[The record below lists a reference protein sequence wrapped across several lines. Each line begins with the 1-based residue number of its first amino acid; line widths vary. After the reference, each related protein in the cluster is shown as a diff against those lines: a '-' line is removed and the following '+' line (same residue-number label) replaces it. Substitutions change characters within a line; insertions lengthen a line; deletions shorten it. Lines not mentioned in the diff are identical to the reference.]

1 MNQTLIDYAIWQA
14 ISDLE
19 MYCRSR
25 RNGTYL
31 QVEIEDREAKPVVSS
46 ALRILE
52 LCGVKLIQD
61 PYGFANVRIDY
72 DRSQNEFFGR
82 P

>member
-1 MNQTLIDYAIWQA
+1 MNQTLKDYAIWQA

-25 RNGTYL
+25 RNGTFL
-31 QVEIEDREAKPVVSS
+31 QVEIEDREAKPVVSH

-52 LCGVKLIQD
+52 LCNVNLAKD

-72 DRSQNEFFGR
+72 DRSKNEFFGR
-82 P
+82 Q

>member
-1 MNQTLIDYAIWQA
+1 MNKILTDYAIWQA
-14 ISDLE
+14 INDLE

-31 QVEIEDREAKPVVSS
+31 QVEIEDREAKPVVSH

-52 LCGVKLIQD
+52 LCNVNLVKD
-61 PYGFANVRIDY
+61 PYGFANVMIDY

>member
-1 MNQTLIDYAIWQA
+1 MNQTLKNYAIWQA
-14 ISDLE
+14 INDLE

-25 RNGTYL
+25 RNGTFL
-31 QVEIEDREAKPVVSS
+31 QIEIEDREAKPLVSH

-52 LCGVKLIQD
+52 LCNVNLVKD

>member
-1 MNQTLIDYAIWQA
+1 MNQTLKNYAIWQA
-14 ISDLE
+14 INDLE

-25 RNGTYL
+25 RNGTFL
-31 QVEIEDREAKPVVSS
+31 QIEIEDREAKPLVSH

-52 LCGVKLIQD
+52 LCNVNLIHD

>member
-1 MNQTLIDYAIWQA
+1 MNQTLKDYAIWQA

-25 RNGTYL
+25 RNGTFL
-31 QVEIEDREAKPVVSS
+31 QVEIEDREAKPVVSH

-52 LCGVKLIQD
+52 LCIVNLVKD
-61 PYGFANVRIDY
+61 PYGFANVRINY

>member
-1 MNQTLIDYAIWQA
+1 MNQTLKDYAIWQA

-25 RNGTYL
+25 RNGTFL
-31 QVEIEDREAKPVVSS
+31 QVEIEDREAKPVVPH

-52 LCGVKLIQD
+52 LCNVNLVKD